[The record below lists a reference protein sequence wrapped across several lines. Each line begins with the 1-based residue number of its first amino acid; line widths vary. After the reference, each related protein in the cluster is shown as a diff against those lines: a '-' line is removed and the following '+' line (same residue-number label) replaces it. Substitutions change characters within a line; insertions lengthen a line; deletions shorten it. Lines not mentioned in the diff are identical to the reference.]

1 LRNSVVLGRSVLRG
15 REDSPGSLLH
25 FGEERRFRVGRRRR
39 GVERERE
46 ESEKRRVRSEEEER
60 DLAAAAKCDE
70 AAETE

>member
-1 LRNSVVLGRSVLRG
+1 LEEKSLRNAVVLGRSVLRG

-46 ESEKRRVRSEEEER
+46 KKARSEE
-60 DLAAAAKCDE
+60 
-70 AAETE
+70 